1 MPSAWT
7 DDTTNDQPANDASSP
22 TPAADFLTTEIY
34 NIGAQPGIRSLP
46 PSPERDFLAL
56 TWGPVVYRTAYSA
69 RADRLLPVFL
79 RALSHEVQAAIPRRL
94 PGTPKQRHLLETS
107 YACKVF
113 SDETRFAGA
122 GAEIGAVRRA
132 FHDWKR
138 ADLALPL
145 MELPARLRVCLV
157 VDEGVLRALERMMT
171 TTTTTTTTQE
181 KDTDEEARESS
192 AEDGIEKGSAEM
204 SYGSCPVI
212 MVEENFPDRRR
223 RDSNPAD
230 GEYPGWTQVALSA
243 VVEVLEGMR
252 FGNGLSR
259 FHRSGR
265 IYLGESQWS

>member
-7 DDTTNDQPANDASSP
+7 DDNNNDHPPNHASSP
-22 TPAADFLTTEIY
+22 TPAANFLTTEIY

-69 RADRLLPVFL
+69 RSDRLLPVFL
-79 RALSHEVQAAIPRRL
+79 RALSYEVQAAIPRRL
-94 PGTPKQRHLLETS
+94 PGTRKQRHLLETS

-113 SDETRFAGA
+113 SDETRYA

-138 ADLALPL
+138 ADLELPL

-157 VDEGVLRALERMMT
+157 VDEEVLRALERMMT
-171 TTTTTTTTQE
+171 KE
-181 KDTDEEARESS
+181 EDGVDTAEEARGGPTQ
-192 AEDGIEKGSAEM
+192 DGSEKGSGEM
-204 SYGSCPVI
+204 SYGRCPVI